1 MAVVT
6 ISGTNVAN
14 LDAAPP
20 VVNDVTLMG
29 ARVRS
34 QVETVEI
41 TNGDSIGS
49 TYRLGRIPSNAT
61 VLSIRLYCD
70 AITSAAADIGLY
82 QTAANGGA
90 AVDADAYAS
99 AVSLASA
106 STTGV
111 EVAFEQ
117 RNVDKVRNKVWND
130 AGLAADSIRHYDL
143 VATLTAA
150 ATATGTLSAV
160 IHYAVD

>member
-1 MAVVT
+1 MAVVNV
-6 ISGTNVAN
+6 SGTNVGN

-90 AVDADAYAS
+90 VVDADAYAS
-99 AVSLASA
+99 AVSLAAA
-106 STTGV
+106 STTGT

-117 RNVDKVRNKVWND
+117 RNVDRVRNKVWND

>member
-1 MAVVT
+1 MALVNV
-6 ISGTNVAN
+6 SGTNVGN

-34 QVETVEI
+34 QVETVEV

-70 AITSAAADIGLY
+70 AITGAAADIGLY

-90 AVDADAYAS
+90 AVDADAYGS
-99 AVSLASA
+99 AVSIATA
-106 STTGV
+106 STTGT

-117 RNVDKVRNKVWND
+117 RNVDRVRNKVWND
-130 AGLAADSIRHYDL
+130 AGLAANSIRHYDL

>member
-20 VVNDVTLMG
+20 VVNDVTIMG

-34 QVETVEI
+34 QVETVEVA
-41 TNGDSIGS
+41 NGDSIGS

-90 AVDADAYAS
+90 VVDADVYGS

-106 STTGV
+106 STTGI
-111 EVAFEQ
+111 EVAFEA
-117 RNVDKVRNKVWND
+117 RNVDKVRNKLWQD
-130 AGLAADSIRHYDL
+130 AGLAADPIRHYDL

-160 IHYAVD
+160 IQYAVD

>member
-1 MAVVT
+1 MALVNV
-6 ISGTNVAN
+6 SGTNVGN

-34 QVETVEI
+34 QVETVEV

-70 AITSAAADIGLY
+70 AITGAAADIGLY

-90 AVDADAYAS
+90 AVDADAYGS
-99 AVSLASA
+99 AVSIATA
-106 STTGV
+106 STTGT

-117 RNVDKVRNKVWND
+117 RNVDRVRNKVWND

>member
-1 MAVVT
+1 MALVNL
-6 ISGTNVAN
+6 SGTNVGN

-34 QVETVEI
+34 QVETVEV

-70 AITSAAADIGLY
+70 AITGAAADIGLY

-90 AVDADAYAS
+90 AVDADAYGS
-99 AVSLASA
+99 AVSIATA
-106 STTGV
+106 STPGT

-117 RNVDKVRNKVWND
+117 RNVDRVRNKVWND